1 MIVLNEQPK
10 ADEFEDSKQKKI
22 SYAKYK
28 SEELRHLMRVLV
40 LSDRRSVQNSE
51 LLMQSFKQKIF
62 NRNKFKKIV

>member
-28 SEELRHLMRVLV
+28 SEELRHLMRVL
-40 LSDRRSVQNSE
+40 SDRRSVQNSE

-62 NRNKFKKIV
+62 NRNKFKKLV